1 MYCIKAKFSNSLYD
15 VQERSYPPPPPP

>member
-15 VQERSYPPPPPP
+15 AQERSYPPPP

>member
-15 VQERSYPPPPPP
+15 AQERSYPPPPP

>member
-15 VQERSYPPPPPP
+15 AQERSYPP

>member
-15 VQERSYPPPPPP
+15 VQERSYPPPP

>member
-15 VQERSYPPPPPP
+15 VQERSYPPPPP